1 MLLILNLPLIPI
13 WVAVL
18 KFPYPMLFAF
28 ILGFSVVGAYSVD
41 SSVFGVGVML
51 TFGLLGYIFKKLD
64 IPLAP
69 FALTLILGPMMEK
82 ALRQSLEM
90 SGGDL
95 SVFYARPLTATLI
108 VLAAIVLVVNTVP
121 AFSRVKAD
129 SQL

>member
-1 MLLILNLPLIPI
+1 ML
-13 WVAVL
+13 A
-18 KFPYPMLFAF
+18 
-28 ILGFSVVGAYSVD
+28 
-41 SSVFGVGVML
+41 
-51 TFGLLGYIFKKLD
+51 FGLLGFIFKKLD

-95 SVFYARPLTATLI
+95 SVFFTRPLAATLL

-121 AFSRVKAD
+121 TFSKVKAD
-129 SQL
+129 SQI